1 MPEGMYLTSLKQ
13 TEQVVML
20 QGAAQSNERV
30 SDFLRHLA
38 NNSSYFSKPE
48 LVEITTATAS
58 LNARE
63 ARRVANFSIRVQL
76 QRTQS
81 QPIKPPAGPNPPPDS
96 KGFPNLSL
104 GNLLPG
110 VKP

>member
-1 MPEGMYLTSLKQ
+1 
-13 TEQVVML
+13 
-20 QGAAQSNERV
+20 
-30 SDFLRHLA
+30 LRHLA
-38 NNSSYFSKPE
+38 NSSPYFSKPE
-48 LVEITTATAS
+48 LVEITAATTPLS
-58 LNARE
+58 ARE

-81 QPIKPPAGPNPPPDS
+81 GAVTPPTGSSPPADS
-96 KGFPNLSL
+96 KGFPTLSL